1 MQAFHD
7 DAMTRAIVVTGSE
20 KAFAG
25 TAKEV
30 RLVLA
35 IVTDL

>member
-7 DAMTRAIVVTGSE
+7 DATTRAIVVTGSE

-25 TAKEV
+25 TAKEEW
-30 RLVLA
+30 LVLA
-35 IVTDL
+35 MVTDL